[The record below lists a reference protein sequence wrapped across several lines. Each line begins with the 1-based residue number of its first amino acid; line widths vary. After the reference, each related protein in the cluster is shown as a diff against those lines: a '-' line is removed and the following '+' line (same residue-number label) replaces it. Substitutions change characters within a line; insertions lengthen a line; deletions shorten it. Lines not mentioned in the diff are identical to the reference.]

1 VASDDTIRQVVVST
15 RFTTPVANRQA
26 AAGITGGT
34 IEYRLQYPDVGS
46 EVSISPVKG
55 ARPIEEFAAALQR
68 ELTR

>member
-1 VASDDTIRQVVVST
+1 MLRPRIGQCHQHCSDPASS
-15 RFTTPVANRQA
+15 PGG
-26 AAGITGGT
+26 AGVTGGT
-34 IEYRLQYPDVGS
+34 IEYRLQYSDVGS